1 MAETKTKKAVIKLTT
16 NVRYN
21 KKTIPKGTLIRIAE
35 AIAKEWVKDECAEYF
50 DTEQIKI
57 VEL

>member
-21 KKTIPKGTLIRIAE
+21 KKTIPTGTLIRIAE